1 MIEILKCGPLTTVQ
15 DAGRFG
21 YRHLG
26 IVQSGVMDSIAHQQ
40 ANLLLENP
48 LNAAVLEVSL
58 GPLHIK
64 FHHACAIV
72 LMGADFRAI
81 LKSAERTCA
90 LIPGYIHQIPAG
102 AVLRLAQPSLPGMRL
117 YLAVQGGIDVPEI
130 LGSRSTDIT
139 AGFGGFGGRA
149 LQAGDRLYPGSTAA
163 GMPCSESPA
172 DLNARSSKH
181 GVRALA
187 PGSVLRALRGPDYQS
202 FSAEACTVFWQS
214 EWRVSP
220 QSNRMGLRLSGKAL
234 HLQTA
239 SEYGSGGVMPGVVQV
254 PPDGQPIVLGMDAQT
269 IGGYPRIASVIS
281 TDLWQLAYM
290 PPGSKMLFQEVTLE
304 QALQAARKCRRSLQL
319 LEQALQ
325 HARLADHLRF
335 EHKHFEHKH
344 FEQQHFEQQHF
355 EQQQHRQHKQ
365 SDQQE
370 DNRDAD

>member
-1 MIEILKCGPLTTVQ
+1 
-15 DAGRFG
+15 
-21 YRHLG
+21 
-26 IVQSGVMDSIAHQQ
+26 
-40 ANLLLENP
+40 
-48 LNAAVLEVSL
+48 
-58 GPLHIK
+58 
-64 FHHACAIV
+64 
-72 LMGADFRAI
+72 
-81 LKSAERTCA
+81 
-90 LIPGYIHQIPAG
+90 
-102 AVLRLAQPSLPGMRL
+102 
-117 YLAVQGGIDVPEI
+117 
-130 LGSRSTDIT
+130 
-139 AGFGGFGGRA
+139 
-149 LQAGDRLYPGSTAA
+149 
-163 GMPCSESPA
+163 
-172 DLNARSSKH
+172 
-181 GVRALA
+181 VRALA

-335 EHKHFEHKH
+335 EHKHFE
-344 FEQQHFEQQHF
+344 QQHF